1 MFVTPLHLIDQTIDD
16 LEALT
21 EVLSDEVDTRVNA
34 ITRPEGKL
42 CKEALLTISVLL
54 PKLKAVRCSPVA
66 MTVEYRSA
74 CPTCDD
80 N

>member
-1 MFVTPLHLIDQTIDD
+1 MFITPLTLIEQTIED

-21 EVLSDEVDTRVNA
+21 ELLTDEVDARLRA
-34 ITRPEGKL
+34 ELRPEGKL

-66 MTVEYRSA
+66 MTGEYRSGCA
-74 CPTCDD
+74 SCDD
-80 N
+80 I

>member
-34 ITRPEGKL
+34 TTRPEGKL